1 MPGKP
6 AARIGDMHIC
16 NAMNPGMPPT
26 RHVGGPI
33 IEGVE
38 TVVTGN
44 QKQSTV
50 THKCICQGP
59 TDVIAEGAT
68 TVLVNNLPAARLGD
82 HTIHGGII
90 VEGYESVLI
99 GNEGAP
105 GAAKLDT
112 AALSELQDP
121 GKLISN
127 LQGEA
132 QRIVG
137 LPPPTIA

>member
-6 AARIGDMHIC
+6 AARIGDMHVC

-26 RHVGGPI
+26 PHVGGPI
-33 IEGVE
+33 IQGVE

-50 THKCICQGP
+50 THKCICRGP
-59 TDVIAEGAT
+59 EDEIAEGAT

-82 HTIHGGII
+82 HTVHGGVI
-90 VEGYESVLI
+90 VEGDATVLI

-105 GAAKLDT
+105 GAAKPGSPNLP
-112 AALSELQDP
+112 ELPGP
-121 GKLISN
+121 GKLISG
-127 LQGEA
+127 LPGEVQKA
-132 QRIVG
+132 IG
-137 LPPPTIA
+137 LPPPTVA